1 MVLVVQNSVT
11 NAAYDLQATSTAIQ
25 RQVPTSKLLQLLSD
39 LLLHQQLPSYQSL
52 RHEISSKKLEDLPE
66 VPKNL
71 EWISDEQV
79 YTWDVMRVQYV
90 VRHVR

>member
-1 MVLVVQNSVT
+1 M
-11 NAAYDLQATSTAIQ
+11 
-25 RQVPTSKLLQLLSD
+25 
-39 LLLHQQLPSYQSL
+39 
-52 RHEISSKKLEDLPE
+52 KLEDLPE